1 MFGKLWKDSLVM
13 ADKGF
18 EIADLMPTGVDYKM
32 PPMLQKGVQM
42 NSESHKQTIR
52 IASARI
58 HVERVIARAKRFA
71 IIGGEVD
78 MNIMPIINEVSKIC
92 FYLVNFQ
99 NRC

>member
-1 MFGKLWKDSLVM
+1 
-13 ADKGF
+13 
-18 EIADLMPTGVDYKM
+18 M

-58 HVERVIARAKRFA
+58 DVERVIARAKRFA

-78 MNIMPIINEVSKIC
+78 MNIMLIINEVSKIC

-99 NRC
+99 NRCVNEGLVPRD